1 MDWLKIIYF
10 LIVLLMIFNIIIGT
24 RNDILQI
31 FRKILNNVN
40 FYYILYIARI
50 LDRIKR
56 LFKNY

>member
-31 FRKILNNVN
+31 FRIILNNVN